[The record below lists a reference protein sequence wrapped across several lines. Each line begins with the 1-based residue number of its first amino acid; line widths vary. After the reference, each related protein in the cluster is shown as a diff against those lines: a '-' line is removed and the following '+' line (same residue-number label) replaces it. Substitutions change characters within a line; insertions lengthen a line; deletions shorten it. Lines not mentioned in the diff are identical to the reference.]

1 MNNKFRIPK
10 ATAKRLPL
18 YYRYLLLLN
27 DEGKDKVSST
37 ELAEAVQ
44 VDSASI
50 RRDFSYFGALGKRGY
65 GYDVKNLLSFFKKIL
80 NQDTLTN
87 VALVGVGN
95 LGHALLNY
103 NFKRSNNIRISCAFD
118 INPEITGKIT
128 QGVPVY
134 SMDEMK
140 QQIADQQIRIAI
152 LTVPQATAQQTAD
165 EMIEAGIKGIMN
177 FTPIRLSAPN
187 GVRIQNVDL
196 ATELQTLIYFLDSD
210 EMIKKQ
216 LEERKKAMNN
226 TDK

>member
-1 MNNKFRIPK
+1 MSKIKIPK

-18 YYRYLLLLN
+18 YYRYLIILN
-27 DEGKDKVSST
+27 EEGKTKVSST

-103 NFKRSNNIRISCAFD
+103 NFKRTNNIRISCAFD
-118 INPEITGKIT
+118 INKKITGRILS
-128 QGVPVY
+128 GVPIY
-134 SMDEMK
+134 HMK
-140 QQIADQQIRIAI
+140 DLKKQLNDQQISIAI
-152 LTVPQATAQQTAD
+152 LTVPSSAAQKTTD
-165 EMIEAGIKGIMN
+165 DMVEAGIKGIMN
-177 FTPIRLSAPN
+177 FTPIRLSVPSSI
-187 GVRIQNVDL
+187 RIQNVDL

-210 EMIKKQ
+210 KENQ
-216 LEERKKAMNN
+216 REHGF
-226 TDK
+226 

>member
-1 MNNKFRIPK
+1 MNKIKIPK

-18 YYRYLLLLN
+18 YYRYLLILSE
-27 DEGKDKVSST
+27 EGKAKVSST

-65 GYDVKNLLSFFKKIL
+65 GYDVKNLLMFFKKIL

-95 LGHALLNY
+95 LGRALLNY

-118 INPEITGKIT
+118 INKEITGRILS
-128 QGVPVY
+128 GVPVY
-134 SMDEMK
+134 DMEELKK
-140 QQIADQQIRIAI
+140 QLSDQQISIAI
-152 LTVPQATAQQTAD
+152 LTVPSSSAQRTTD
-165 EMIEAGIKGIMN
+165 EMVEAGIKGILN
-177 FTPIRLSAPN
+177 FTPIRLSAPSS
-187 GVRIQNVDL
+187 VRVQNVDL

-210 EMIKKQ
+210 
-216 LEERKKAMNN
+216 KAK
-226 TDK
+226 DEDL

>member
-152 LTVPQATAQQTAD
+152 LTVPQATAQKTAD

-216 LEERKKAMNN
+216 LEERKKAVNN
-226 TDK
+226 TNK